1 MEDKIIKQISL
12 FAENKPGRLANVAGK
27 LKSAGINI
35 RAFTIA
41 ESGDFGIIRMVV
53 DKSDYAHSV
62 LHDAGF
68 TVSET
73 SVLGIEMEDVPGS
86 MSRIA
91 EIFGKAKINIDY
103 AYAFVTREQKAL
115 LIVRVNDIEK
125 AIETLP
131 DKQKL
136 VFHLRYYDEM
146 PYEQIAEIT
155 NTSVGSLKAS
165 YHHEGA

>member
-1 MEDKIIKQISL
+1 MGAGMEDKIIKQISL
-12 FAENKPGRLANVAGK
+12 FAENKPGRLANITNK

-53 DKSDYAHSV
+53 DNSDYAYNV
-62 LHDAGF
+62 LHNAGF

-91 EIFGKAKINIDY
+91 EVFGKAKINLDY
-103 AYAFVTREQKAL
+103 AYAFVTRAQKAL
-115 LIVRVNDIEK
+115 LIVRVNEIEK
-125 AIETLP
+125 AIKMLEE
-131 DKQKL
+131 DNIKL
-136 VFHLRYYDEM
+136 IDMKELEN
-146 PYEQIAEIT
+146 I
-155 NTSVGSLKAS
+155 
-165 YHHEGA
+165 

>member
-1 MEDKIIKQISL
+1 MVAGIDDKIIKQISL
-12 FAENKPGRLANVAGK
+12 FAENKPGRLANIADK
-27 LKSAGINI
+27 LKDAGVNI

-73 SVLGIEMEDVPGS
+73 SVLGIEMDDVPGS

-91 EIFGKAKINIDY
+91 DVFGKANINLDY
-103 AYAFVTREQKAL
+103 AYAFVTRDQKAL
-115 LIVRVNDIEK
+115 LIVRVSNIEK
-125 AIETLP
+125 AVE
-131 DKQKL
+131 KL
-136 VFHLRYYDEM
+136 E
-146 PYEQIAEIT
+146 E
-155 NTSVGSLKAS
+155 
-165 YHHEGA
+165 EGIKLINMKELEKI

>member
-1 MEDKIIKQISL
+1 MGAGMEDKIIKQISL
-12 FAENKPGRLANVAGK
+12 FAENKPGRLANVTNK

-53 DKSDYAHSV
+53 DNSDYAYNV
-62 LHDAGF
+62 LHNAGF

-91 EIFGKAKINIDY
+91 EVFGKAKINLDY
-103 AYAFVTREQKAL
+103 AYAFVTRAQKAL

-125 AIETLP
+125 AIKTLEE
-131 DKQKL
+131 DNIKL
-136 VFHLRYYDEM
+136 IDMKELEK
-146 PYEQIAEIT
+146 I
-155 NTSVGSLKAS
+155 
-165 YHHEGA
+165 

>member
-1 MEDKIIKQISL
+1 MGAGMEDKIIKQISL
-12 FAENKPGRLANVAGK
+12 FAENKPGRLANVANK

-53 DKSDYAHSV
+53 DRSDYAHKI

-73 SVLGIEMEDVPGS
+73 NVMGIEMNDVPGS

-91 EIFGKAKINIDY
+91 EVFGKVKINIDY
-103 AYAFVTREQKAL
+103 AYAFVTKDQKAL

-125 AIETLP
+125 AIKTLEEEGIA
-131 DKQKL
+131 KL
-136 VFHLRYYDEM
+136 EL
-146 PYEQIAEIT
+146 T
-155 NTSVGSLKAS
+155 
-165 YHHEGA
+165 

>member
-12 FAENKPGRLANVAGK
+12 FAENKPGRLANVTNK

-53 DKSDYAHSV
+53 DNSDYAYNV
-62 LHDAGF
+62 LHNAGF

-91 EIFGKAKINIDY
+91 EVFGKAKINLDY
-103 AYAFVTREQKAL
+103 AYAFVTRAQKAL

-125 AIETLP
+125 AIKTLEE
-131 DKQKL
+131 DNIKL
-136 VFHLRYYDEM
+136 IDMKELEK
-146 PYEQIAEIT
+146 I
-155 NTSVGSLKAS
+155 
-165 YHHEGA
+165 